1 MNQPVSMKT
10 GSPLFQPFQC
20 KSLNLKNRIVM
31 APMTRHFS
39 PGFIPGD
46 DVVAYYRRRAENN
59 VGLIITEGTTI
70 NQCAS
75 NGYEGVPA
83 FHGEA
88 LLGWQKVVDAVH
100 SAGGKIMP
108 QLWHVGTVRRPGV
121 GPDGDVPGMGPSG
134 ISSAGKRKAHTMS
147 EQEIQDCIDAFAQ
160 AAADAE
166 ALGFDGIELHGAHG
180 YLIDQFFWKV
190 TNERSDRWGGS
201 FEKRSQFAVDV
212 VKAVRE
218 KVSEQFPVIFRFS
231 QWKQQDYD
239 ARLVTSAEQL
249 DQFLKVLVDAG
260 VDVFHASTRR
270 FWEPEFTGSDLNLAG
285 WTKKLTGLPT
295 ISVGSVGLNSDFI
308 DAVFKREGPEVVGKR
323 SITDL
328 EERLESQEFDLVGVG
343 RALLQDPAW
352 AEKVGSGRFDEIEDF
367 DRNSMD
373 TLY

>member
-1 MNQPVSMKT
+1 MKT

-75 NGYEGVPA
+75 NGYDGVPA

>member
-1 MNQPVSMKT
+1 MSQSIVTKSE
-10 GSPLFQPFQC
+10 SPLFHPFQF
-20 KSLNLKNRIVM
+20 KSLSLKNRIVM

-88 LLGWQKVVDAVH
+88 LDGWQKVVQAVH
-100 SAGGKIMP
+100 EAGGKIVP
-108 QLWHVGTVRRPGV
+108 QLWHVGTVRKPGI
-121 GPDGDVPGMGPSG
+121 GPVPDAPGMGPSG
-134 ISSAGKRKAHTMS
+134 ISSKGKRKAHAMTES
-147 EQEIQDCIDAFAQ
+147 EIQDCIDAFAQ

-166 ALGFDGIELHGAHG
+166 AVGFDGIELHGAHG
-180 YLIDQFFWKV
+180 YLIDQFFWDV
-190 TNERSDRWGGS
+190 TNERTDQWGGS
-201 FEKRSQFAVDV
+201 FEKRSRFAVEV

-218 KVSEQFPVIFRFS
+218 KVSDQFPVIFRYS

-239 ARLVTSAEQL
+239 ARLVHSAEQL
-249 DQFLKVLVDAG
+249 ELFLSVLVEAG

-270 FWEPEFTGSDLNLAG
+270 FWEPEFPGSDLNLAG
-285 WTKKLTGLPT
+285 WTRKLTGLPT

-308 DAVFKREGPEVVGKR
+308 EATFRQSGPDVVEKRGFE
-323 SITDL
+323 DL
-328 EERLESQEFDLVGVG
+328 EQRMADGEFDLIAVG
-343 RALLQDPAW
+343 RALLQDPEW
-352 AEKVGSGRFDEIEDF
+352 VTKVAQGRMEALRDF
-367 DRNSMD
+367 ERKSIDV
-373 TLY
+373 LY